1 MFILLNYCDKVGVI
15 FENETLIVN
24 VGIKITFKTFFDKN
38 NHFKHLVY
46 FKESLR
52 NPVCHLPSFD
62 RPQGVTRRA
71 VGAHEEIVTIKT
83 II

>member
-1 MFILLNYCDKVGVI
+1 MFTLLNYCDKVGVI

-24 VGIKITFKTFFDKN
+24 VGSKITFKAFFCQN

-46 FKESLR
+46 FKDSRR
-52 NPVCHLPSFD
+52 NPVCHPPSFD

-71 VGAHEEIVTIKT
+71 VGAHEEIITIKT
-83 II
+83 VI